1 MLLHYHSTPLTPCN
15 CKKLLYI
22 FSFFFSIIGFKCC
35 ILGRI
40 HFRQSAGSGLWI
52 LSNSPMCKLSNIH
65 VYCIF
70 AKLNSNFNLNL
81 NWVEFSIT
89 FVLSDH
95 HPPPT
100 HHPPGL
106 VVELK
111 LPLQFQL
118 LSLTTTSSI
127 TWVWPSSATACSNL
141 LAKKVN
147 TDKNLEQY
155 IRDTLIILLMK

>member
-1 MLLHYHSTPLTPCN
+1 MFPQKNCLKSKCLVQKWVCVLRRYKFNLFMLLHYHSTPLTPCN
-15 CKKLLYI
+15 CKKLLY
-22 FSFFFSIIGFKCC
+22 FFCFFSIIGFKCC

-81 NWVEFSIT
+81 NWVEFSNT

-95 HPPPT
+95 SPT
-100 HHPPGL
+100 RPPGL
-106 VVELK
+106 VVGFNVGLVLVILCRISRVRVSE
-111 LPLQFQL
+111 
-118 LSLTTTSSI
+118 
-127 TWVWPSSATACSNL
+127 CR
-141 LAKKVN
+141 
-147 TDKNLEQY
+147 KNINY
-155 IRDTLIILLMK
+155 FP